1 VPTAVE
7 QGVADVVVYPW
18 VGLAAPQAT
27 PKDIVAR
34 LSSEVRAIVTD
45 AEIANRFISL
55 GMEPI
60 ANTPD
65 AFALF
70 IDGEAKRWQP
80 LIKSLGIS
88 LQ

>member
-1 VPTAVE
+1 MS
-7 QGVADVVVYPW
+7 DVVVYPW

-27 PKDIVAR
+27 PKDILAK
-34 LSSEVRAIVTD
+34 LSSEIRTIVAD
-45 AEIANRFISL
+45 SEIANRFIGL

-70 IDGEAKRWQP
+70 IDGEVKRWQP